1 MMKKQAVI
9 IFVKYPEPGKVKTRL
24 ASKTNEAFALKF
36 YNAIAQIIFE
46 EIEQLGND
54 VDKYIYFSPLPDIE
68 LLKKWVK
75 RDFFYV
81 EQRGTNLG
89 QKISNALKELF
100 DKGYGKVI
108 IMGSDVPDISK
119 EVIQRSLILL
129 DEKNVV
135 IAPADDGGYSLL
147 GIDAFYPMLFE
158 NIEWSTEKVFETTR
172 SIIAENNLSLEVI
185 EKLNDIDTRNE
196 LENWLR
202 VADDSKLALKIKSIA
217 REENIKL

>member
-1 MMKKQAVI
+1 MKKQAVI

-75 RDFFYV
+75 QDFFYV

-108 IMGSDVPDISK
+108 IMGSDV
-119 EVIQRSLILL
+119 
-129 DEKNVV
+129 
-135 IAPADDGGYSLL
+135 
-147 GIDAFYPMLFE
+147 
-158 NIEWSTEKVFETTR
+158 
-172 SIIAENNLSLEVI
+172 
-185 EKLNDIDTRNE
+185 
-196 LENWLR
+196 
-202 VADDSKLALKIKSIA
+202 
-217 REENIKL
+217 